1 MIDRYY
7 DSYYP
12 FNQTKINGLE
22 QNINFDLP
30 NGAKFR
36 GIIDRLDFQGDQA
49 IIVDYK
55 TDKSIAPYG
64 TFTETYQQQLTSY
77 AVWVMNNYPHVVK
90 SVTGKLIYLRL
101 QQEVTWEI
109 SPDMLSQAV
118 TNITDKI
125 AKIEDTLFRYNMGEK
140 DSF

>member
-1 MIDRYY
+1 M
-7 DSYYP
+7 
-12 FNQTKINGLE
+12 
-22 QNINFDLP
+22 
-30 NGAKFR
+30 
-36 GIIDRLDFQGDQA
+36 
-49 IIVDYK
+49 DYK

-109 SPDMLSQAV
+109 SPNMLAQAV

-125 AKIEDTLFRYNMGEK
+125 SKIEDTLFRHNMGEK
-140 DSF
+140 DAF